1 MARRITATVLVAA
14 LLLAVPALIIT
25 GIVKVF
31 SNPCFFRQFPPP
43 SCTAAQKSPGL
54 GGWALIAAGGFL
66 MLVILSAATARK
78 QGKTSR

>member
-1 MARRITATVLVAA
+1 MARRITAAVLVTA

-25 GIVKVF
+25 SIVKVF

-54 GGWALIAAGGFL
+54 GGWALMALGVFVLAGVLAAAG
-66 MLVILSAATARK
+66 ARK
-78 QGKTSR
+78 QARR

>member
-1 MARRITATVLVAA
+1 MARRITATVLVTT

-25 GIVKVF
+25 GIAEVF

-54 GGWALIAAGGFL
+54 GGWALMALGVFVLAGVLAAAG
-66 MLVILSAATARK
+66 ARK
-78 QGKTSR
+78 QARR